1 MDNGCK
7 TYQHATLEMVW
18 LGTQSRSI
26 NVIHAVPDPD
36 LEMGAGWRGGTPP
49 KIFSPLRASVWFKYK
64 GRRAPLAPPLDPALH
79 V

>member
-26 NVIHAVPDPD
+26 NVIHAVPDP
-36 LEMGAGWRGGTPP
+36 EEAPGGPS
-49 KIFSPLRASVWFKYK
+49 SPYI
-64 GRRAPLAPPLDPALH
+64 
-79 V
+79 